1 MTLRGVRFAV
11 IEELPEAGRLNTQ
24 RLKKIVGTGAITA
37 RKMKQDFVTFEP
49 QHALFVTTNH
59 LPIISETDHGT
70 WRRLDRVPFKRRYR
84 PAGVKDGSPMD
95 QALHQRVLVDKRAWK
110 AALAT
115 LVEYAGRWYA
125 NNKLIG
131 KPPESVRQAVD
142 EWRGRSD
149 DLRAGFEERMEAD
162 PGSYVLGS
170 EYLADFNDR
179 LAREGGNRQEWSPK
193 LFAQR
198 LQGHE
203 GLPARNGEGEEAAR

>member
-1 MTLRGVRFAV
+1 MRLALGTYAALVPDKLLLANPNDHPTDQMTLRGVRFAV

-95 QALHQRVLVDKRAWK
+95 QALHQRVLVTSA
-110 AALAT
+110 
-115 LVEYAGRWYA
+115 
-125 NNKLIG
+125 
-131 KPPESVRQAVD
+131 
-142 EWRGRSD
+142 RGR
-149 DLRAGFEERMEAD
+149 LRWRRWWNT
-162 PGSYVLGS
+162 PGVGTQTTS
-170 EYLADFNDR
+170 
-179 LAREGGNRQEWSPK
+179 
-193 LFAQR
+193 
-198 LQGHE
+198 
-203 GLPARNGEGEEAAR
+203 